1 MTNFENENENE
12 NKKIAYWAENAI
24 LLKLSCSLSAFK
36 QVMTNL

>member
-1 MTNFENENENE
+1 MKIKKA
-12 NKKIAYWAENAI
+12 KKIAYWAENAI